1 MYQKYLEPLR
11 DRPLK
16 MLEIGLGC
24 DMEYGPG
31 ASYATWLEFVPH
43 VDLYY
48 IEYDAAC
55 AKKWAASTTGATI
68 FSGDQADVV
77 FLKKFI
83 ADTGGKFDIIV
94 DDGGHT
100 MVQQQ
105 TSFDTLFPEVNPGGL
120 YFCEDLQTSYIQ
132 LYGGGAGKPDTMM
145 ERIKGSLDD
154 LMLAK
159 PRHAVM
165 GDIYS
170 IDCMREVCAFSKK
183 ELVGE
188 Y

>member
-1 MYQKYLEPLR
+1 MYQKYLESLR

-24 DMEYGPG
+24 DMHYGPG
-31 ASYATWLEFVPH
+31 KSYYTWLEFFPH

-55 AKKWAASTTGATI
+55 TEKWASSTTGATI
-68 FSGDQADVV
+68 FTGDQADIP
-77 FLKKFI
+77 FLKRFL
-83 ADTGGKFDIIV
+83 TESGGNFDVIV

-100 MVQQQ
+100 MTQQIN
-105 TSFDTLFPEVNPGGL
+105 SFDTLFPSVKPGGL
-120 YFCEDLQTSYIQ
+120 YFCEDLQTSY
-132 LYGGGAGKPDTMM
+132 LPHYGGGPGVSGTMM
-145 ERIKGSLDD
+145 ERIKGSLDELTTVD
-154 LMLAK
+154 IK
-159 PRHAVM
+159 HDVM
-165 GDIYS
+165 RNIWS

-183 ELVGE
+183 EEGVQ